1 MRAAT
6 IGKGGS
12 GKTTLA
18 WLLARLAAAREHPVL
33 AVDADIN
40 QDLVKAFGLDPEA
53 IPVIGKHMADITCYL
68 RGDNSRIR
76 VEQMIKT
83 TPPGRGSRLLTV
95 TENNSLY
102 DAIVTTTNV
111 VGNTAGSQ
119 HEIRLM
125 ATGDFED
132 SDVGVACYHAKTGGV
147 ELLLSHMVDQPNEL
161 VITDMTAGAD
171 TVASGL
177 FTRFDVIFIA
187 VEPTLRSVG
196 VYKQF
201 MKHVKGYDVTVAA
214 VGNKVK
220 NDRDRR
226 FLQQELG
233 EDTILAYL
241 GLSDYI
247 AAAEQGSVGPL
258 EDLEAHNREA
268 LDTIF
273 NFLCEHERDWKKL
286 INLAHEFHRLNA
298 KAWANKRF
306 GAELEDQ
313 IDESFVVGEMQE
325 ATTS

>member
-1 MRAAT
+1 VRAAT

-18 WLLARLAAAREHPVL
+18 WLLARMAASQGHPVL
-33 AVDADIN
+33 AIDADIN
-40 QDLVKAFGLDPEA
+40 QDLVKAFGLDPETV
-53 IPVIGKHMADITCYL
+53 PVIGKHMPDIACYL
-68 RGDNSRIR
+68 RGKNPRVR

-83 TPPGRGSRLLTV
+83 TPPGTGSRLLTV

-102 DAIVTTTNV
+102 DTIITTAKVT
-111 VGNTAGSQ
+111 GNTAESQ

-147 ELLLSHMVDQPNEL
+147 ELLLSHMIDQPNEL

-177 FTRFDVIFIA
+177 FARFDVIFIA

-201 MKHVKGYDVTVAA
+201 MKHVKDYDVTVAA
-214 VGNKVK
+214 VGNKIK
-220 NDRDRR
+220 NDRDVN

-233 EDTILAYL
+233 DDTILACFE
-241 GLSDYI
+241 LSDYI
-247 AAAEQGSVGPL
+247 AAAEQGKVGPL
-258 EDLEAHNREA
+258 EDLEATNRQA

-273 NFLCEHERDWKKL
+273 DYLCTRERDWSKL
-286 INLAHEFHRLNA
+286 TRLAHEFHRLNA
-298 KAWANKRF
+298 RAWANKRF
-306 GAELEDQ
+306 DAMLEDQ
-313 IDESFVVGEMQE
+313 IDKSFTAGETQPT
-325 ATTS
+325 ATS